1 MASTLWEKRDEFFVT
16 GGGGVKPDYLTAT
29 VLFTDLANFT
39 TLSEG
44 MEPLNLMTW
53 LNDYM
58 DEMSSIIIAE
68 GGMINKYIGDAIM
81 AIFGVPVK
89 KTDEEGIR
97 ADALSA
103 VESALRMRE
112 KLQEL
117 NQHWQAQGLPTIGMR
132 IGIHTG
138 VLVAGTLGGQQRM
151 EYTVIGD
158 TVNVASR
165 LESFDKAI
173 VSEADPHCRILIGE
187 PTWGLVNADYVTRP
201 IGDCQLKGKHQILKI
216 YDVLCRA

>member
-1 MASTLWEKRDEFFVT
+1 
-16 GGGGVKPDYLTAT
+16 
-29 VLFTDLANFT
+29 
-39 TLSEG
+39 
-44 MEPLNLMTW
+44 MTW